1 MPLSDR
7 DRKALSCDPSD
18 YDHKYT
24 IQASATSW
32 LMVYHFK
39 PIELDV
45 EILVYNLDFER
56 RNTVFKYQ
64 RHLLNLRSK
73 YILLPEKVFN
83 WSGELW
89 FIFPLYDG
97 RSLDEVLTR
106 LYSGGLPN
114 ERITA
119 RILLDVLEGLEML
132 HEANLC
138 HRALSPQTLFI
149 EKSSGVTKLKDFANL
164 KSLRSFEEDDDKG
177 KRKLPKVPSSQ
188 HRHLQ
193 PPELFGL
200 YGDEKVEEVDERKA
214 DIFLFAITAMNL
226 AYGRVPPS
234 PFAKNEIVKPKD
246 WRSPSS
252 KFYSVQPEHISP
264 AFNDML
270 VPCLARST
278 RDRPSASDLKKD
290 KFFSKAATRTE
301 LKEKICSLFK
311 NAGDL
316 PELHDLPPSQRKNI
330 GASTVR
336 SQWDF
341 GTEVRDFS
349 SEVGNE
355 TKLTEDLKESKDIPQ
370 VELSIDDVPE
380 QDSERNVVYK
390 KMYPTNGLSTVSPNV
405 EIVRDNEEVKEGDH
419 LLAQRARDKGTRFR
433 VQTVQNVQTYGDH
446 QEKPQLTLD
455 YPAERKENVNT
466 DEQASHNP
474 KTTTRFVVT
483 DAEEEEIGSRAGNVY
498 SSKPA
503 PLDHPIKIQSA
514 SQKTLV
520 KTSRFKVEEVPVRPV
535 AGLPATI
542 SSINSTVSSISTA
555 KTAIPSTS
563 EAKAMPPL
571 KNTKPPIK
579 WEVED
584 VCEWLKTL
592 GGDFKDYTNFFKKAG
607 IDGEMLQHTTLEE
620 LMELQVTKKVHR
632 RKVLTS
638 IKKLDWS

>member
-1 MPLSDR
+1 MPLSDN

-18 YDHKYT
+18 YDFKYT

-39 PIELDV
+39 PIDLDV

-56 RNTVFKYQ
+56 KNTVFKYQ

-97 RSLDEVLTR
+97 RYLDEVLTMLR
-106 LYSGGLPN
+106 GNGLPN

-138 HRALSPQTLFI
+138 HRALCPQTLFI
-149 EKSSGVTKLKDFANL
+149 EKSSGVTKLKDFSNL
-164 KSLRSFEEDDDKG
+164 KSFEEDDEKG
-177 KRKLPKVPSSQ
+177 TRNKPKLPSSQ

-226 AYGRVPPS
+226 AYGTVPPS
-234 PFAKNEIVKPKD
+234 PFAKNEKVKPED

-252 KFYSVQPEHISP
+252 KSYSFQPEHISP
-264 AFNDML
+264 AFKDML

-278 RDRPSASDLKKD
+278 RDRPSASELKKD
-290 KFFSKAATRTE
+290 KFFGKAASYSE
-301 LKEKICSLFK
+301 LKDEICSLFK
-311 NAGDL
+311 KSGNPPIL
-316 PELHDLPPSQRKNI
+316 NELPPSQRQDI

-336 SQWDF
+336 PQWDF
-341 GTEVRDFS
+341 G
-349 SEVGNE
+349 SECRVTE
-355 TKLTEDLKESKDIPQ
+355 TKISERDLLEESKDTPL
-370 VELSIDDVPE
+370 ELTIDDVLE
-380 QDSERNVVYK
+380 QDSARNVAYK
-390 KMYPTNGLSTVSPNV
+390 QKYPKNGLSTASPNV
-405 EIVRDNEEVKEGDH
+405 ETVMDNEELKEGDH
-419 LLAQRARDKGTRFR
+419 LLAQRGRDKMSRFR
-433 VQTVQNVQTYGDH
+433 VQKVQTYGDQ
-446 QEKPQLTLD
+446 QETLQLTID
-455 YPAERKENVNT
+455 NPTERKENVNT

-474 KTTTRFVVT
+474 KKKPRFHVE
-483 DAEEEEIGSRAGNVY
+483 DAGEIRSRAGNEY
-498 SSKPA
+498 LSMPA
-503 PLDHPIKIQSA
+503 PVQYPIKTQSA
-514 SQKTLV
+514 PQKIG
-520 KTSRFKVEEVPVRPV
+520 KPSRFKVSEVPVS
-535 AGLPATI
+535 GLPAQI
-542 SSINSTVSSISTA
+542 SNVNSTVSSIPASV
-555 KTAIPSTS
+555 KAIPGTS
-563 EAKAMPPL
+563 EAKAKIPQY
-571 KNTKPPIK
+571 KTKPPIK
-579 WEVED
+579 WEVDD
-584 VCEWLKTL
+584 VCEWLKDL
-592 GGDFKDYTNFFKKAG
+592 GGDFEGYTSFFKKSG
-607 IDGEMLQHTTLEE
+607 IDGDMLQHLTSQELEE
-620 LMELQVTKKVHR
+620 LHVKLMIHR